1 MNEQLEQNMVN
12 YLLCL
17 RDEAHLSQNDI
28 AIRSDGIGGALVL
41 EQRAVMAA
49 DRTPADFYSR
59 LKELSDHLRA
69 ITIESS
75 SLHTSKQY
83 ISEPINGALS
93 RVHDAICILE
103 SINEAYLNEFNL
115 DVKLNGAVESL
126 KGLNGKPD

>member
-17 RDEAHLSQNDI
+17 RGEAHLSQNDI
-28 AIRSDGIGGALVL
+28 TIRSDGLGGARVL
-41 EQRAVMAA
+41 EQRAETAV

-103 SINEAYLNEFNL
+103 TYLNEFNL
-115 DVKLNGAVESL
+115 DVKLNGAVETL
-126 KGLNGKPD
+126 KGLNRKPD